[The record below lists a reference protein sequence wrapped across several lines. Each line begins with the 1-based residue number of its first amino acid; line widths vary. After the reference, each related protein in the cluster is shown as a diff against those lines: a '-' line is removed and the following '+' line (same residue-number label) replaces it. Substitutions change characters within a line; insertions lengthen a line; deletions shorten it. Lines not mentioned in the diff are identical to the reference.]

1 MLLIKNCTLI
11 SMDEKR
17 EKIEEKMDILI
28 EDNKISKIG
37 KNLQVEENV
46 KVINANGKVAMP
58 GLINTHSHISMS
70 VFRET
75 VDGYKTQDWLE
86 KEIWPREDKL
96 TAEDIYWATKLSCI
110 EMIKTGSTTINDM
123 YFFTDEII
131 KAALESGIRLQTTRT
146 LMGYD
151 KNDESRLNELK
162 ELLNKYKEEETISF
176 NAGIHGLYTSNE
188 EYVKK
193 CVEFAKQENLPIH
206 MHFCENAQE
215 REDIKREYNV
225 ENPSEVIERD
235 FNNIH
240 NILAHCVKLE
250 EKDLEILS
258 NTNSYISHCPVSN
271 LKLGCG
277 IAPINKMLEKG
288 INVSLGTDGQGS
300 GSNLDMFE
308 TMKYTALLQKGINEN
323 PQLLDAYEVLKM
335 ATINGAKALKLD
347 EKIGTISENKE
358 ADIILVDLSE
368 VMTQPVN
375 NIFAEIVYNVKGNNV
390 DTTIINGKVL
400 MENKI
405 INIDEQETINKCK
418 DIIERISK

>member
-11 SMDEKR
+11 SMDENR
-17 EKIEEKMDILI
+17 EKIEYKMDILI
-28 EDNKISKIG
+28 KDNKIARIG
-37 KNLQVEENV
+37 KDLKTDENV
-46 KVINANGKVAMP
+46 KIIDANGKVAMP

-75 VDGYKTQDWLE
+75 VDGYKTQEWLE

-123 YFFTDEII
+123 YFYTDEII
-131 KAALESGIRLQTTRT
+131 KAALETGIRLQTTRT

-151 KNDESRLNELK
+151 KNDNSRLEELK
-162 ELLNKYKEEETISF
+162 ELLKKYKEERISF
-176 NAGIHGLYTSNE
+176 NVGIHGLYTSNE

-193 CVEFAKQENLPIH
+193 CVEFAEEEKLPIH
-206 MHFCENAQE
+206 IHFCENLQE
-215 REDIKREYNV
+215 REDIKRNYNV
-225 ENPSEVIERD
+225 ENPSEVIKRD
-235 FNNIH
+235 FKNIH

-250 EKDLEILS
+250 EKDIEILAH
-258 NTNSYISHCPVSN
+258 TNSNIAHCPVSN

-277 IAPINKMLEKG
+277 IAPISKMIEKG

-323 PQLLDAYEVLKM
+323 PELLDAYEVLKM
-335 ATINGAKALKLD
+335 ATINGAKALRLED
-347 EKIGTISENKE
+347 KIGTISENKE
-358 ADIILVDLSE
+358 ADIILIDLSE
-368 VMTQPVN
+368 VITQPVN

-390 DTTIINGKVL
+390 DTTIVNGKVL
-400 MENKI
+400 MENRK
-405 INIDEQETINKCK
+405 INIDEEETIVRCK
-418 DIIERISK
+418 EIIERISK

>member
-123 YFFTDEII
+123 YFFTNEII
-131 KAALESGIRLQTTRT
+131 KAALESGIRMQTTRT

-162 ELLNKYKEEETISF
+162 ELLNKYKEEDTISF
-176 NAGIHGLYTSNE
+176 NVGIHGLYTSNE

-206 MHFCENAQE
+206 IHFCENAQE
-215 REDIKREYNV
+215 REDIKREYKV
-225 ENPSEVIERD
+225 ENPSEVIDRD
-235 FNNIH
+235 FKNIH

-277 IAPINKMLEKG
+277 IAPINKMLEKR

-358 ADIILVDLSE
+358 ADIILIDLSE
-368 VMTQPVN
+368 VITQPIN

>member
-28 EDNKISKIG
+28 KDNKISRIG

-110 EMIKTGSTTINDM
+110 EMIKTGSTTVNDM

-151 KNDESRLNELK
+151 KNDESRINELK
-162 ELLNKYKEEETISF
+162 ELLNKYKEETISF
-176 NAGIHGLYTSNE
+176 NVGIHGLYTSNE

-193 CVEFAKQENLPIH
+193 CVEFAEEVNLPIH
-206 MHFCENAQE
+206 IHFCENLQE

-225 ENPSEVIERD
+225 ETPSEVIERD
-235 FNNIH
+235 FKNIH

-250 EKDLEILS
+250 DKDLEMLS
-258 NTNSYISHCPVSN
+258 KTNSNIAHCPVSN

-277 IAPINKMLEKG
+277 IAPINKMIEKG

-323 PQLLDAYEVLKM
+323 PELLDAYEVLKM

-400 MENKI
+400 MENKK
-405 INIDEQETINKCK
+405 INIDEQETIEKCK
-418 DIIERISK
+418 NIIERISK

>member
-28 EDNKISKIG
+28 KDNKISRIG

-110 EMIKTGSTTINDM
+110 EMIKTGSTTVNDM

-151 KNDESRLNELK
+151 KNDESRIDELK
-162 ELLNKYKEEETISF
+162 ELLNKYKEETISF
-176 NAGIHGLYTSNE
+176 NVGIHGLYTSNE

-193 CVEFAKQENLPIH
+193 CVEFAEEVNLPIH
-206 MHFCENAQE
+206 IHFCENLQE

-225 ENPSEVIERD
+225 ETPSEVIERD
-235 FNNIH
+235 FKNIH

-250 EKDLEILS
+250 DKDLEMLS
-258 NTNSYISHCPVSN
+258 KTNSNIAHCPVSN

-277 IAPINKMLEKG
+277 IAPINKMIEKG

-323 PQLLDAYEVLKM
+323 PELLDAYEVLKM

-400 MENKI
+400 MENKK
-405 INIDEQETINKCK
+405 INIDEQETIEKCK
-418 DIIERISK
+418 NIIERISK

>member
-176 NAGIHGLYTSNE
+176 NAGIHGLYTE
-188 EYVKK
+188 
-193 CVEFAKQENLPIH
+193 
-206 MHFCENAQE
+206 
-215 REDIKREYNV
+215 
-225 ENPSEVIERD
+225 
-235 FNNIH
+235 
-240 NILAHCVKLE
+240 
-250 EKDLEILS
+250 
-258 NTNSYISHCPVSN
+258 
-271 LKLGCG
+271 
-277 IAPINKMLEKG
+277 
-288 INVSLGTDGQGS
+288 
-300 GSNLDMFE
+300 
-308 TMKYTALLQKGINEN
+308 
-323 PQLLDAYEVLKM
+323 
-335 ATINGAKALKLD
+335 
-347 EKIGTISENKE
+347 
-358 ADIILVDLSE
+358 
-368 VMTQPVN
+368 
-375 NIFAEIVYNVKGNNV
+375 
-390 DTTIINGKVL
+390 
-400 MENKI
+400 
-405 INIDEQETINKCK
+405 
-418 DIIERISK
+418 